1 MQSMEALLNPK
12 AIAVIGASQQPGR
25 GTSVVANLRD
35 AGFKGEVYAVN
46 PRYTDVLGFPCYPSV
61 NELPEAVDCIVIA
74 IPARAACDV
83 MEQAFARG
91 IHAAIVL
98 AAGFDDGPEGP
109 LGSRLKALAQRGMAI
124 CGPNCFGLINVKT
137 GAVAFNGVVPKTLHP
152 GSVALVSQSG
162 SLGNFVFGP
171 LMRDRKLGFSH
182 FVSCGNQAGATI
194 EDYAEYFVG
203 DPDVRVIAA
212 IVEDLKNPRKLERVA
227 AAAHAAGKT
236 LVFVQVGRSSAGQAM
251 IRSHTGALAGN
262 SEIMAAF
269 LRRCGIIQAD
279 SYDEFVETIALFAL
293 APLDRAAG
301 HEVVMVSGS
310 GGGAALAADYI
321 DAAGLKLA
329 ELHPT
334 TREKIKA
341 ALPELG
347 NVTNPIDVTGAVFY
361 DPTIMTRLLDAVASD
376 PGQPIIAVAV
386 NAVPAPHDRMRK
398 IAAAIADTARTSGST
413 IVTYQVS
420 PLGPVDGE
428 VVASLHAAG
437 VPFLMGIT
445 SSIGALKHLPRR
457 QAFAARTI
465 TSVDAAASAR
475 PAGWDFLS
483 MRQALVDNG
492 VPVVDAALA
501 SSENAAVA
509 ASRRFGKPVAL
520 KAEADGLLHKS
531 DLGCVQLNCTTEAE
545 VTDGYRTILVNAQKA
560 GFRDAGVLIQP
571 MVTGVAEAYAGII
584 DDPLYGPA
592 IVFGLGGIFVE
603 ILKDT
608 TIEMA
613 PLSHDDAL
621 AMIHRLKAAPLL
633 LGARGR
639 PRGDVEALAAFLV
652 RLSHFAVANSGTFR
666 ALDLNPIMVKA
677 EGEGVVAVDI
687 AVDTGDIP
695 PTEGHR

>member
-1 MQSMEALLNPK
+1 MQSMRALLNPK

-35 AGFKGEVYAVN
+35 AGFKGEIFAVN
-46 PRYTDVLGFPCYPSV
+46 PRYTDVLGFRCYPSV
-61 NELPEAVDCIVIA
+61 SELPDTVDCIVIA

-91 IHAAIVL
+91 IRAAIVL
-98 AAGFDDGPEGP
+98 AGGFDDGP
-109 LGSRLKALAQRGMAI
+109 LGTRLKALAQQGMCI
-124 CGPNCFGLINVKT
+124 CGPNCFGLVNVKT

-152 GSVALVSQSG
+152 GPVALVSQSG

-194 EDYAEYFVG
+194 EDYAEYFVA
-203 DPDVRVIAA
+203 DPDVKVIAA

-227 AAAHAAGKT
+227 VAAHAAGKT
-236 LVFVQVGRSSAGQAM
+236 LVFVQVGRSIAGQAM

-262 SEIMAAF
+262 AEIMAAF

-279 SYDEFVETIALFAL
+279 SYDEFVETIALFAH
-293 APLDRAAG
+293 APLDRTAG
-301 HEVVMVSGS
+301 QEVVMVSGS
-310 GGGAALAADYI
+310 GGGAALAADHI

-329 ELHPT
+329 ELHIS

-347 NVTNPIDVTGAVFY
+347 DVTNPIDVTGAVFY
-361 DPTIMTRLLDAVASD
+361 DPTIMTRLLAAVASD
-376 PGQPIIAVAV
+376 PGRPIIATAV

-398 IAAAIADTARTSGST
+398 IAAAIADTARSSGRT
-413 IVTYQVS
+413 VVAYQVS

-428 VVASLHAAG
+428 LVASLQTAG
-437 VPFLMGIT
+437 VPFLMGIA
-445 SSIGALKHLPRR
+445 SSIGALKHLPRW
-457 QAFAARTI
+457 QAFAARTVA
-465 TSVDAAASAR
+465 SVDAAASAR
-475 PAGWDFLS
+475 PAGWDFLR
-483 MRQALVDNG
+483 MRQALVESR
-492 VPVVDAALA
+492 VPVVDATLA
-501 SSENAAVA
+501 MSEDAAIVA
-509 ASRRFGKPVAL
+509 FRQFGRQVAL
-520 KAEADGLLHKS
+520 KAEADGMLHKS
-531 DLGCVQLNCTTEAE
+531 DLGCVRLNNATETEVAE
-545 VTDGYRTILVNAQKA
+545 GYRTVIANAHKA
-560 GFRDAGVLIQP
+560 GFRNAGVLVQP
-571 MVTGVAEAYAGII
+571 MVAGVTEAYAGII

-633 LGARGR
+633 LGARSR

-666 ALDLNPIMVKA
+666 ALDLNPIIVKA